1 MKKNGYYQLEN
12 REDGLYIKAVAP
24 QDGGVMPGVDRMIL
38 YCDRKKVD
46 YGSAKDL
53 SAAMEMAVQGTP
65 ARISDLGITPFA
77 GWADYDIAGDGLSV
91 KAVFYPPVEG
101 MPEIDSGEVLSD
113 LSVKKVTYGIDT
125 SLINDII
132 DNKRYFEEFVI
143 VNGRKPVE
151 GSDAVLT
158 YNFNTNLSSKPKMR
172 EDGTVDFH
180 QLDNINRVSEGDV
193 VAVITP
199 ENTGESGYNI
209 YGAEI
214 KPQRVHKKVFKYGK
228 NLKVSDDGLKLVSL
242 VNGHVSLQGDKV
254 CVSDEYVVEADV
266 DNSTGDIN
274 FAGNIHVKGNVRA
287 GFSVTAEGSVIIDGV
302 VEGARIKAGGSIIL
316 QRGIQGMQ
324 KGTLRA
330 GGDITA
336 NFIESATVHA
346 GGSIETDAI
355 LHSNVTAVNSID
367 IHGKNGYLI
376 GGNVSAGHMITAKV
390 IGSDMGTTT
399 NVNVGNDPELMA
411 KIADLKK
418 KMTKYSKDK
427 EQLSRILD
435 MLRKKQQIEG
445 KLDKDKAELMQK
457 TMKNVILLDSS
468 IKQMQRDYADCMG
481 QVHDVADA
489 RIKVT
494 GSIFPGVKL
503 EIGDAVLYIRTK
515 DNFCQYY
522 KEGADI
528 KSLNL

>member
-1 MKKNGYYQLEN
+1 MGKNGYYQMEN
-12 REDGLYIKAVAP
+12 KEDGLYIRASLP
-24 QDGGVMPGVDRMIL
+24 QDGGAMPGIERLIS
-38 YCDRKKVD
+38 YCDRKKIE

-53 SAAMEMAVQGTP
+53 SDAMEKACQGTP
-65 ARISDLGITPFA
+65 AKISGVRITPFA
-77 GWADYDIAGDGLSV
+77 GWADYDIAKDGMSV
-91 KAVFYPPVEG
+91 KAVFYPPVSG

-113 LSVKKVTYGIDT
+113 LSVKKINYGIDAE
-125 SLINDII
+125 LINDII
-132 DNKRYFEEFVI
+132 DNKRYFQEFVI
-143 VNGRKPVE
+143 VKGKDPVD
-151 GSDAVLT
+151 GKDAVLT
-158 YNFNTNLSSKPKMR
+158 YNFNQNLSAKPKMR

-180 QLDNINRVSEGDV
+180 QLDNINRVNGGDV
-193 VAVITP
+193 VATITP
-199 ENTGESGYNI
+199 EDPGESGFNI
-209 YGAEI
+209 YGTEV
-214 KPQRVHKKVFKYGK
+214 KPKRVHKKVFKYGK
-228 NLKVSDDGLKLVSL
+228 NLKVSEDGLSLVSL
-242 VNGHVSLQGDKV
+242 VTGHISLQGDKI

-266 DNSTGDIN
+266 DNSTGDVN
-274 FAGNIHVKGNVRA
+274 FAGNVHVKGNVRA
-287 GFSVTAEGSVIIDGV
+287 GFSVMAEGDIIIDGV
-302 VEGARIKAGGSIIL
+302 VEGAQIKAGGSIIL

-346 GGSIETDAI
+346 RGNIETDAI
-355 LHSNVTAVNSID
+355 LHSTVTAGGNIE

-376 GGNVSAGHMITAKV
+376 GGNVSAGNMITAKV

-399 NVNVGNDPELMA
+399 NVTVGNDPELME
-411 KIADLKK
+411 KISDLKK
-418 KMTKYSKDK
+418 QMTKYSNDK
-427 EQLSRILD
+427 EQLTRILD

-457 TMKNVILLDSS
+457 TMKNVILLDST
-468 IKQMQRDYADCMG
+468 IKQMQRDYADSVS
-481 QVHDVADA
+481 QVHDVDDA

-494 GSIFPGVKL
+494 GSIFPGVRL
-503 EIGDAVLYIRTK
+503 TIGEAVLYVRNK